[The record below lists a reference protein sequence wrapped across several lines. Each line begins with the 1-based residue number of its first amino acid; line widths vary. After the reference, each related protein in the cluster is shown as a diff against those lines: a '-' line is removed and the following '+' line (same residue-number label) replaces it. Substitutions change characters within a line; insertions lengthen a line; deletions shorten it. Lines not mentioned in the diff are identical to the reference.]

1 MNSVAAFKFCNLL
14 HRLLRDGSPE
24 FLAHSERCLFVLKDF
39 EKDWMSFVTT
49 GQLDTQ
55 GYLLCSVKYCHY
67 IMDKIAF
74 HSKYKHISGNL
85 SVQNIDMICMLDK
98 RRKDGSGFSR

>member
-24 FLAHSERCLFVLKDF
+24 FLAHSERCLFVLKEF
-39 EKDWMSFVTT
+39 EKDWMSFVTI

-74 HSKYKHISGNL
+74 HATFKHISGNF
-85 SVQNIDMICMLDK
+85 SVQNLDMISMLDK